1 MFARDS
7 FEHVWDNQ
15 FTERSGD
22 PSPTPASIRQRFSAW
37 HSAAE
42 AVCKTAVQLEYAICE
57 RPGERAKGSPPT
69 TRNTNDACPAGAF
82 ESVQLRRLKK
92 LHRAAAHEWR
102 RNASAPLTTAQL
114 RHWHVAIRD
123 KLVTAD
129 FPPCSQTEALDR
141 LNRALATQ
149 ATREAKARSRVWKL
163 DFAER
168 ARCVKAARSILKPGS
183 ASAMS
188 ATLLREKLVSFHH
201 SADNSATMA
210 DAWTSAATAAGM
222 VAAPP
227 QECQVSADA
236 WETALRSASGSA
248 GIDGWTAREIKA
260 LAVMLPCAME
270 DLRLILNDLL
280 SCAAAIS
287 GQDFDDLFC
296 WFLWGIPKRNT
307 DELRG
312 IAGAS
317 ILLRVFLSCIN
328 ACLPALPDGQWG
340 GQQKRC
346 AVRATADWLAGPGDR
361 GQERDL
367 SKAFD
372 TVEYP
377 VAAAALSFQGVGP
390 NTVAFLEAGWRG
402 QRFCKVGTVAEP
414 FRPKRGVPQGD
425 PTAPKVLGLVLAPWH
440 ADTGT
445 RSVRKWAYIDDRSL
459 RYSSAN
465 IAEGQ
470 QAISATNAF
479 DRSIGLTENTAK
491 RQDWQGEDAVEH
503 LGLVCRPNVAAPATL
518 RDGWDPIWDLI
529 ARLARCP
536 GSIPTRCAIASA
548 FIVPS
553 YSWAAALTEAPPA
566 AMAMAL
572 MRSTVGSNNWWC
584 IGRFFAD
591 RIHLHPRFGA
601 AVAAFR
607 QLARIAPADSGVRN
621 AALAAHAD
629 ALSLVV
635 IRLDA
640 EEGATLAPK
649 PGADARIA
657 TVAGGS
663 FTVDSERGQHTLR
676 VIARIQALRQ
686 IRHTRQDYEGSLDID
701 VEASCAPAWHKWV
714 ATLSVS
720 DAALVSVYRGG
731 AVWTPTRRYR
741 DARAETCPLCHVRVR
756 PSARHLW
763 ATCAGLSAQR
773 ARIAAEHRL
782 LPSWFQNQPRC
793 TAKTAWVTCGAGPTF
808 RKRAECAIASSKM
821 GIAVCRAMA
830 PYIGREPVAPLLP
843 PPGPPPPASMPLSS
857 PSPASMPMS
866 SPAPASM
873 PMSSSLP
880 VSVPVSPH

>member
-1 MFARDS
+1 M
-7 FEHVWDNQ
+7 
-15 FTERSGD
+15 
-22 PSPTPASIRQRFSAW
+22 
-37 HSAAE
+37 
-42 AVCKTAVQLEYAICE
+42 
-57 RPGERAKGSPPT
+57 
-69 TRNTNDACPAGAF
+69 
-82 ESVQLRRLKK
+82 
-92 LHRAAAHEWR
+92 
-102 RNASAPLTTAQL
+102 
-114 RHWHVAIRD
+114 
-123 KLVTAD
+123 
-129 FPPCSQTEALDR
+129 
-141 LNRALATQ
+141 
-149 ATREAKARSRVWKL
+149 
-163 DFAER
+163 
-168 ARCVKAARSILKPGS
+168 RSI
-183 ASAMS
+183 
-188 ATLLREKLVSFHH
+188 
-201 SADNSATMA
+201 
-210 DAWTSAATAAGM
+210 
-222 VAAPP
+222 
-227 QECQVSADA
+227 
-236 WETALRSASGSA
+236 
-248 GIDGWTAREIKA
+248 
-260 LAVMLPCAME
+260 
-270 DLRLILNDLL
+270 
-280 SCAAAIS
+280 
-287 GQDFDDLFC
+287 
-296 WFLWGIPKRNT
+296 
-307 DELRG
+307 
-312 IAGAS
+312 
-317 ILLRVFLSCIN
+317 
-328 ACLPALPDGQWG
+328 
-340 GQQKRC
+340 
-346 AVRATADWLAGPGDR
+346 
-361 GQERDL
+361 
-367 SKAFD
+367 
-372 TVEYP
+372 
-377 VAAAALSFQGVGP
+377 
-390 NTVAFLEAGWRG
+390 
-402 QRFCKVGTVAEP
+402 
-414 FRPKRGVPQGD
+414 
-425 PTAPKVLGLVLAPWH
+425 
-440 ADTGT
+440 
-445 RSVRKWAYIDDRSL
+445 
-459 RYSSAN
+459 
-465 IAEGQ
+465 
-470 QAISATNAF
+470 
-479 DRSIGLTENTAK
+479 
-491 RQDWQGEDAVEH
+491 
-503 LGLVCRPNVAAPATL
+503 
-518 RDGWDPIWDLI
+518 
-529 ARLARCP
+529 
-536 GSIPTRCAIASA
+536 
-548 FIVPS
+548 
-553 YSWAAALTEAPPA
+553 
-566 AMAMAL
+566 
-572 MRSTVGSNNWWC
+572 VGSNNWWC

-843 PPGPPPPASMPLSS
+843 PPGPPPSASMPLSS